1 MRRRGLR
8 TVGALAIVNSLLALL
23 LAPLCVEALRLP
35 AMQSRRQAIGAIGA
49 AIALPVNVAQVPMP
63 PSLSVHTAKTLRA
76 GPACAADPRPIT
88 TGL

>member
-8 TVGALAIVNSLLALL
+8 TVGALAIMNSLLALL

-63 PSLSVHTAKTLRA
+63 PSLACTPPKPCVL
-76 GPACAADPRPIT
+76 GPPAQLIPAP
-88 TGL
+88 